1 MQAPT
6 KGNLVDTYI
15 GKYKVTRE
23 LGRGGYGIVY
33 EVIQQSIGHRAA
45 AKLLSPALAN
55 DPKHQKYIERF
66 VDEARAV
73 NLIDHPGVLRIF
85 DLGELP
91 DKSMYIL
98 MEFLDGETLQSRI
111 DNYQLD
117 GKRLSPRRVFLIAAQ
132 LAGALAQA
140 HERGVIHRDLKPEN
154 VFLVPDADVEGKERT
169 KLLDFGLARFL
180 DSPER
185 RTTAG
190 MTLGTPTYM
199 SPEQCMGLDT
209 IDGRT
214 DVYSLGILLY
224 QLLAGTPPFVGDMG
238 KVMRAHCGE
247 LPLPLGA
254 RAPHVSAKVA
264 EFVMSLIHKDPTQR
278 QQMRQVAATLHS
290 FLDSGELSKEE
301 LVGGTL
307 APASTVA
314 PTTVVA
320 AQKAPPKGLA
330 AALPAPKVLAG
341 IAGGAAVV
349 ALIAGLLIG
358 RASKSCPQ
366 PLPPPECPAAKCPP
380 PVTCPSCPTESGTA
394 APSDSPKPAKKGK
407 KNGK

>member
-6 KGNLVDTYI
+6 KGTLVDTYI

-45 AKLLSPALAN
+45 AKMLAPALAS
-55 DPKHQKYIERF
+55 DPKHQKYVERF
-66 VDEARAV
+66 IDEARAV
-73 NLIDHPGVLRIF
+73 NLIDHPGVLKIF

-98 MEFLDGETLQSRI
+98 MEFLEGETLQARI
-111 DNYQLD
+111 DSYQLD
-117 GKRLSPRRVFLIAAQ
+117 GKRLSPRKVFLIGAQ
-132 LAGALAQA
+132 LAGALTQA

-154 VFLVPDADVEGKERT
+154 VFLVPDSDIEGKERT

-247 LPLPLGA
+247 LPLPLGP
-254 RAPHVSAKVA
+254 RAPHISAKVA
-264 EFVMSLIHKDPTQR
+264 DFVMTLILKDPNQR
-278 QQMRQVAATLHS
+278 MQMRQVLSTLQG

-301 LVGGTL
+301 LIGSSP

-314 PTTVVA
+314 PTTVLA
-320 AQKAPPKGLA
+320 AQKAPTKDLGA
-330 AALPAPKVLAG
+330 KLPPRAMLGA

-349 ALIAGLLIG
+349 ALILGLVAG
-358 RASKSCPQ
+358 RATKSCP
-366 PLPPPECPAAKCPP
+366 PAPSAPECPQVKCPDPVQP
-380 PVTCPSCPTESGTA
+380 PPCPKAAESSSS
-394 APSDSPKPAKKGK
+394 PDSPKPTKKTKKG
-407 KNGK
+407 GK

>member
-15 GKYKVTRE
+15 GKYRVTRE

-55 DPKHQKYIERF
+55 DPKHQKYVERF
-66 VDEARAV
+66 IDEARAV
-73 NLIDHPGVLRIF
+73 NLIDHPGVLKIF

-98 MEFLDGETLQSRI
+98 MEYLDGQTLQARI

-117 GKRLSPRRVFLIAAQ
+117 GKRLSPRKVFQMGAQ
-132 LAGALAQA
+132 LAGALSQA

-154 VFLVPDADVEGKERT
+154 VFLVPDSDVEGKERT

-224 QLLAGTPPFVGDMG
+224 QLLAGAPPFVGDMG

-254 RAPHVSAKVA
+254 RAPHVSPKVA
-264 EFVMSLIHKDPTQR
+264 DFVMSLILKDPNQR
-278 QQMRQVAATLHS
+278 MQMRQVVTTLQS

-301 LVGGTL
+301 LVGGTP

-314 PTTVVA
+314 PTTVVP
-320 AQKAPPKGLA
+320 AQTAPTKGLA
-330 AALPAPKVLAG
+330 NKLPPRAVLAG
-341 IAGGAAVV
+341 ITGGAAVV
-349 ALIAGLLIG
+349 ALVAGLIAG
-358 RASKSCPQ
+358 RMSKSCP
-366 PLPPPECPAAKCPP
+366 PPAQAPECPAVKCPD
-380 PVTCPSCPTESGTA
+380 PVTCPACPSPTA
-394 APSDSPKPAKKGK
+394 PAASPDGAKPAKKSKKGGK
-407 KNGK
+407 

>member
-6 KGNLVDTYI
+6 KASLVDTHI

-45 AKLLSPALAN
+45 AKLLAPALAN
-55 DPKHQKYIERF
+55 DPKHQKYVERF
-66 VDEARAV
+66 IDEARAV

-91 DKSMYIL
+91 DKSMYIM

-199 SPEQCMGLDT
+199 SPEQCMGLDS

-224 QLLAGTPPFVGDMG
+224 QLLAGAPPFVGDMG

-247 LPLPLGA
+247 LPQPLGP
-254 RAPHVSAKVA
+254 RAPHISAKAA
-264 EFVMSLIHKDPTQR
+264 EFVMSLIHKDPAQR
-278 QQMRQVAATLHS
+278 QQMRQVSTALHG
-290 FLDSGELSKEE
+290 FLDSGELSKDE
-301 LVGGTL
+301 LVGGTP

-320 AQKAPPKGLA
+320 AQQAPTKGLMA
-330 AALPAPKVLAG
+330 SLPPPKVLAA

-349 ALIAGLLIG
+349 TLVAGLLVG
-358 RASKSCPQ
+358 RATKSCPA
-366 PLPPPECPAAKCPP
+366 PPAPPECPAAKCPP
-380 PVTCPSCPTESGTA
+380 PATCPSCPTESAAATA
-394 APSDSPKPAKKGK
+394 PDSPRPAKKPK
-407 KNGK
+407 KTNK